1 MVCTVAQGLI
11 EKGREEQFKK
21 DIINSINMLKK
32 INVDENRIIEL
43 IIKNHGLTETEVKE
57 LLV

>member
-1 MVCTVAQGLI
+1 MCTVAQGLI
-11 EKGREEQFKK
+11 EKGREEQSKK
-21 DIINSINMLKK
+21 DIISNINMLKK
-32 INVDENRIIEL
+32 LNVDEDRIIEL

>member
-21 DIINSINMLKK
+21 DIINNINMLKK
-32 INVDENRIIEL
+32 LNVDEDRIIEL

>member
-57 LLV
+57 LLM